1 MTNRTPNA
9 AMTGPRSQPPPL
21 DERRTSPA
29 PAHFRNN
36 TFSKGH
42 GELMSMRPT
51 RDSSAVPSPWAAAL
65 DELDIWRAPI
75 PARNQ
80 WMGAVCVGG
89 DQFASSPSG
98 QPPRNPSTN
107 TRNFEGKPGNP
118 YRAQPV
124 AARYSWARDQTP
136 DDPGHGP
143 RGREEQTRENEL
155 SRTQGLLEGS
165 YDGHPVDHRD
175 ASRIGIPV
183 RVDRPRTDQNRIR
196 ASNQPK
202 RRRECAL
209 SRFVALVRLVRLNRG
224 RRLSWAFLLVPIV
237 LIMLDIRIH

>member
-1 MTNRTPNA
+1 MTHPPYHHR
-9 AMTGPRSQPPPL
+9 GPPPWTNS
-21 DERRTSPA
+21 TSGVPQSPPVTNGWGRYVSGA
-29 PAHFRNN
+29 I
-36 TFSKGH
+36 
-42 GELMSMRPT
+42 
-51 RDSSAVPSPWAAAL
+51 SSL
-65 DELDIWRAPI
+65 
-75 PARNQ
+75 Q
-80 WMGAVCVGG
+80 
-89 DQFASSPSG
+89 
-98 QPPRNPSTN
+98 
-107 TRNFEGKPGNP
+107 
-118 YRAQPV
+118 AQV
-124 AARYSWARDQTP
+124 DNHHETHQ
-136 DDPGHGP
+136 
-143 RGREEQTRENEL
+143 QTRETLKENREIL
-155 SRTQGLLEGS
+155 TEHSRLLHDIHGHVIKLQTILDMDREDEKNKPEKTNWAERKDFEGS